1 MRTKKEGPTIIL
13 SKKIVYTVKQILKIQ
28 NYIVKEVTL
37 PVQSL
42 LPGSASVPA
51 PFLPTCSSVSSF
63 ALVVA
68 LVWKAKYEVRYLL
81 RFLVAHSGRSLGC
94 TT

>member
-1 MRTKKEGPTIIL
+1 M
-13 SKKIVYTVKQILKIQ
+13 YTVKQILKIQ
-28 NYIVKEVTL
+28 NHIAKEVTL

-51 PFLPTCSSVSSF
+51 PSLPTYSSVSSF
-63 ALVVA
+63 ASVAA
-68 LVWKAKYEVRYLL
+68 LVWKAKYEVRYPL
-81 RFLVAHSGRSLGC
+81 RFLVAHLGRSLGC